1 MITFQEAV
9 EQTQALYD
17 QAKKL
22 YGDELNVAFNENK
35 KEFWADVHKWDLEFL
50 IDRSDSNAR
59 DFDVLMQAISKILEE
74 EKPLCASSR
83 KWLVKFLRGKVERPK
98 EIGGRKDAFGRNSFM
113 VYAIKRLNN
122 QGMPINPRRPAA
134 STSACEVLAQVI
146 KPFVS
151 EQTITNIWNDRP
163 KSYVFGRIDWEQD
176 LSLFSKTLS

>member
-74 EKPLCASSR
+74 E
-83 KWLVKFLRGKVERPK
+83 
-98 EIGGRKDAFGRNSFM
+98 N
-113 VYAIKRLNN
+113 
-122 QGMPINPRRPAA
+122 
-134 STSACEVLAQVI
+134 
-146 KPFVS
+146 
-151 EQTITNIWNDRP
+151 
-163 KSYVFGRIDWEQD
+163 
-176 LSLFSKTLS
+176 